1 VKRLFRVPDPASPTD
16 TIQSRLLRL
25 ATLFLFGYSLALTF
39 APAARAHTWA
49 VSYLWQHWIGFA
61 IWLVAFNLAHQ
72 QTARRLPDRDPYLL
86 PLAGM
91 LSGWGLLTIWRL
103 YPEFGARQTV
113 WLALAALLLVAGLRL
128 PGTLSFLRRYKYLW
142 LTGALLLTAATFIFG
157 TYPSGSGPQLWL
169 GFGGIYL
176 QPSEPLKL
184 LLIAYLA
191 AFLADSLA
199 ARIGLLQ
206 VVLPTLL
213 MTASA
218 LLLLFAQRDLGTATL
233 LIVLYAVMLYI
244 GTGRKRILFAG
255 LAFLL
260 LAGVGGYLM
269 FDVVR
274 LRVEAWL
281 NPWIDPLGRSYQIV
295 QSLIA
300 VAAGDVIGRG
310 PWLGSPS
317 VVPVAHS
324 DFIFAAIAEET
335 GLLGT
340 AALIII
346 LGLFSTRGIQAALRS
361 AGAYQRYLA
370 TGVTAYLT
378 AQSLL
383 IIGGNLR
390 LLPLTGVTLPF
401 ISYGGSS
408 LLVSFACL
416 LQLLLISDQS
426 EREPA
431 ALPNPIPYLVVTN
444 GLLIGLFAAFLING
458 WWAGWRSQA
467 LVDRADNPRWV
478 VNDRFVQRGSLLD
491 RNGKVLSQSEG
502 APGSLARVV
511 TYPPLSPVIGY
522 AKANFGLTALEA
534 SLDPYLR
541 GTQGIPASTVWWH
554 YLVYGQ
560 TPPGLD
566 VRLSLSL
573 ELQSKADQ
581 LLDDHK
587 GAAVVMNARTGEV
600 LAMVS
605 HPYFDANTLEQDW
618 DALQNDPNARLL
630 NRATQGQYPPGTVLG
645 ALLLGTAT
653 PAQLIAPALSDL
665 TATFKGRLL
674 NCALPA
680 RSELTLAQ
688 AVAIGCP
695 RAQVNLS
702 AQLSDEE
709 LVDLFS
715 AFGLYTPQLLPLPSS
730 STLPPD
736 FIADRNAY
744 VLGQEDLLVNPTQVA
759 AAASA
764 LTNGGLMPS
773 PRLVI
778 AVDTPSGGWVV
789 LQNESTIGQPL
800 RADQATQA
808 TSALAVTD
816 LPGWQAVA
824 TALAGQN
831 ETVTWYI
838 GGTLPN
844 WQGAPIG
851 LAVLLE
857 EDNPA
862 LAQSIGQELLRA
874 AQQP

>member
-25 ATLFLFGYSLALTF
+25 AALFLFGYSLALTF

-157 TYPSGSGPQLWL
+157 TSPSGSGPQLWL

-310 PWLGSPS
+310 PGLGSPS

-346 LGLFSTRGIQAALRS
+346 LGLFITRGIQAALRS
-361 AGAYQRYLA
+361 AGAYQR
-370 TGVTAYLT
+370 
-378 AQSLL
+378 
-383 IIGGNLR
+383 
-390 LLPLTGVTLPF
+390 
-401 ISYGGSS
+401 
-408 LLVSFACL
+408 
-416 LQLLLISDQS
+416 
-426 EREPA
+426 
-431 ALPNPIPYLVVTN
+431 
-444 GLLIGLFAAFLING
+444 
-458 WWAGWRSQA
+458 
-467 LVDRADNPRWV
+467 
-478 VNDRFVQRGSLLD
+478 
-491 RNGKVLSQSEG
+491 
-502 APGSLARVV
+502 
-511 TYPPLSPVIGY
+511 
-522 AKANFGLTALEA
+522 
-534 SLDPYLR
+534 
-541 GTQGIPASTVWWH
+541 
-554 YLVYGQ
+554 
-560 TPPGLD
+560 
-566 VRLSLSL
+566 
-573 ELQSKADQ
+573 
-581 LLDDHK
+581 
-587 GAAVVMNARTGEV
+587 
-600 LAMVS
+600 
-605 HPYFDANTLEQDW
+605 
-618 DALQNDPNARLL
+618 
-630 NRATQGQYPPGTVLG
+630 
-645 ALLLGTAT
+645 
-653 PAQLIAPALSDL
+653 
-665 TATFKGRLL
+665 
-674 NCALPA
+674 
-680 RSELTLAQ
+680 
-688 AVAIGCP
+688 
-695 RAQVNLS
+695 
-702 AQLSDEE
+702 
-709 LVDLFS
+709 
-715 AFGLYTPQLLPLPSS
+715 
-730 STLPPD
+730 
-736 FIADRNAY
+736 
-744 VLGQEDLLVNPTQVA
+744 
-759 AAASA
+759 
-764 LTNGGLMPS
+764 
-773 PRLVI
+773 
-778 AVDTPSGGWVV
+778 
-789 LQNESTIGQPL
+789 
-800 RADQATQA
+800 
-808 TSALAVTD
+808 
-816 LPGWQAVA
+816 
-824 TALAGQN
+824 
-831 ETVTWYI
+831 
-838 GGTLPN
+838 
-844 WQGAPIG
+844 
-851 LAVLLE
+851 
-857 EDNPA
+857 
-862 LAQSIGQELLRA
+862 
-874 AQQP
+874 